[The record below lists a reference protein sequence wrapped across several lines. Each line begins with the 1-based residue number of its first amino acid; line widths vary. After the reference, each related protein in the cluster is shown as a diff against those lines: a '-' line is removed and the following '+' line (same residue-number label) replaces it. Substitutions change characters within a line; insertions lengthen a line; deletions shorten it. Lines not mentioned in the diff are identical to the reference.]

1 MFLPASSPVLEKIE
15 SIDLVKLLFKGEV
28 ATCYEYR
35 NRVVAFINQAISEV
49 EDKST
54 LDEDLAIIYEWF
66 ATNNSAR
73 YWQSAAKEKSPQQMA
88 EWILENALSEVESK
102 KAEKSF
108 HKAAGSPSES
118 DLEDAYNWVEDALT
132 GSEKQIKWA
141 KDIAHKHHTEIHI
154 MWKQGKSI
162 PVSAKW
168 WIDNRNGIL
177 QALGNL

>member
-1 MFLPASSPVLEKIE
+1 MFLPAAHPILEKIE

-35 NRVVAFINQAISEV
+35 NKVVAFINQAISEV

-54 LDEDLAIIYEWF
+54 LDEDLAIIYQWF

-73 YWQSAAKEKSPQQMA
+73 YWQSAGKEKNPKLMA
-88 EWILENALSEVESK
+88 EWILDNALSEVESK

-108 HKAAGSPSES
+108 HKAAGVPSES
-118 DLEDAYNWVEDALT
+118 DLEDAYNWVESSLN
-132 GSEKQIKWA
+132 GSPAQIKWA
-141 KDIAHKHHTEIHI
+141 KDIAHKHQNEICI
-154 MWKQGKSI
+154 MWKKGKEI
-162 PVSAKW
+162 PTSAKW

-177 QALGNL
+177 QALGSL